1 MPRAP
6 FAFFFAALWLLPV
19 AGRTQPAAAPAPEI
33 TLVEAQLRLNGT
45 LGEIRELLAR
55 QLEGQ
60 SLALLLD
67 RSRLAAEQA
76 ERIESRLSSARSEQR
91 SLEDQ
96 RARLEGALA
105 NMSQRAEAARDESE
119 LARLESAT
127 EQLERDI
134 QRLRGRSRDLA
145 AEVGE
150 LESRLAA
157 KREEAEGWQ
166 DTVDRRLAGL

>member
-1 MPRAP
+1 MPRAL
-6 FAFFFAALWLLPV
+6 FVVYVAIFSLLPLV
-19 AGRTQPAAAPAPEI
+19 ARAQSEAAPEPGV
-33 TLVEAQLRLNGT
+33 TLVEVQLRLNAT

-76 ERIESRLSSARSEQR
+76 ERIESRLSGARSEQR

-96 RARLEGALA
+96 RARLESALA
-105 NMSQRAEAARDESE
+105 NMSQRAETARDESE
-119 LARLESAT
+119 LTRLESAT